1 MLFLVKHTL
10 FRSGVVM
17 VLPLLIAFTLL
28 AGEVRAEKPKP
39 AAKQSQKEESAKP
52 IFKAAFDLYKEGQF
66 EAAELQFKKGLEVD
80 PKSAIAHYYL
90 AETQARLNK
99 MKEALKHYETVVKFA
114 PDSKEAALATVALE
128 KGREAVKQE
137 EQQKELKKDMVH
149 IKLKFNN
156 TDFWIDKYE
165 VTQGDFKKVMGSN
178 PSKFTS
184 CGGNCPVEQVTWH
197 EATEYCKKA
206 GKRLPTE
213 VEWEIAALGSREV
226 KYATGSGELDCT
238 NANWGRWDYDNGKYR
253 KCTGAEGPVA
263 VGNYAP
269 NAIGLYDMTGN
280 VWEWTSS
287 PHEKGGYVLRGGGWS
302 DSNPEG
308 LAVSYRYGDGPGKR
322 DRRLGFRCA
331 Q

>member
-1 MLFLVKHTL
+1 MLFLVKHML
-10 FRSGVVM
+10 FRLGIALI
-17 VLPLLIAFTLL
+17 LPLLMAFTLL
-28 AGEVRAEKPKP
+28 ADEAHAEKTKP
-39 AAKQSQKEESAKP
+39 AAKQNQKEESAKP

-99 MKEALKHYETVVKFA
+99 MKEALKHYETVVKLA

-137 EQQKELKKDMVH
+137 EQQKEQKKDMVH

-165 VTQGDFKKVMGSN
+165 VTQEDFKKVMGSN

-184 CGGNCPVEQVTWH
+184 CGGKCPVEQVNWH
-197 EATEYCKKA
+197 EAAEYCKKV

-213 VEWEIAALGSREV
+213 VEWEIAALGGREV

-238 NANWGRWDYDNGKYR
+238 NANWGRWTSNN

-263 VGNYAP
+263 VGSYAP
-269 NAIGLYDMTGN
+269 NAIGIYDMTGN
-280 VWEWTSS
+280 VWEWTAS
-287 PHEKGGYVLRGGGWS
+287 PHESGGYVIRGGGWGYGF
-302 DSNPEG
+302 PEI
-308 LAVSYRYGDGPGKR
+308 LTVSYRTYNDPDLRGHSF
-322 DRRLGFRCA
+322 GFRCA